1 MTDETTPVV
10 AAPVAAAPVAAA
22 PEPVAAVAPVP
33 VPTTKE
39 IALRAPFEGWKAI
52 MQVRRVPAR
61 VLIDLQSPIFDKQLG
76 TVAKLVKSHNFT
88 DPETGEHYADVLD
101 APIEALTQLMELWGE
116 AVSSV
121 PPM

>member
-10 AAPVAAAPVAAA
+10 AAPVAAAP
-22 PEPVAAVAPVP
+22 EPVAEVVPVAP
-33 VPTTKE
+33 PTTKE
-39 IALRAPFEGWKAI
+39 IQLRAPFDGWKAV

-61 VLIDLQSPIFDKQLG
+61 VLIDLQSPVFDKQLG

-88 DPETGEHYADVLD
+88 DPETGQHYDDILD

-116 AVSSV
+116 AVSNI

>member
-1 MTDETTPVV
+1 MTDEATPVV
-10 AAPVAAAPVAAA
+10 VAA
-22 PEPVAAVAPVP
+22 PEPVAEVAPTP
-33 VPTTKE
+33 IAITKE
-39 IALRAPFEGWKAI
+39 IQLRAPFEGWKAI

-116 AVSSV
+116 AVSSI

>member
-1 MTDETTPVV
+1 MTDEATPVV
-10 AAPVAAAPVAAA
+10 PAAPVPAA
-22 PEPVAAVAPVP
+22 PEAAVEVAPAP
-33 VPTTKE
+33 LPTTKE
-39 IALRAPFEGWKAI
+39 IQLRAPFEGWKAI

-116 AVSSV
+116 AVSSI

>member
-10 AAPVAAAPVAAA
+10 PAAPVPSAPEAAAEVVLAK
-22 PEPVAAVAPVP
+22 

-39 IALRAPFEGWKAI
+39 IQLRAPFEGWKAV

-88 DPETGEHYADVLD
+88 NPETGEHYEDVLD

-116 AVSSV
+116 AVSSI

>member
-10 AAPVAAAPVAAA
+10 VAPVAVVPEQVAEVTPVAI
-22 PEPVAAVAPVP
+22 
-33 VPTTKE
+33 PTTKE
-39 IALRAPFEGWKAI
+39 IQLRAPFDGWKAI

-76 TVAKLVKSHNFT
+76 TVAKLVKSHNFA
-88 DPETGEHYADVLD
+88 DPETGEHYADVLE

-116 AVSSV
+116 AVSTI

>member
-1 MTDETTPVV
+1 
-10 AAPVAAAPVAAA
+10 
-22 PEPVAAVAPVP
+22 
-33 VPTTKE
+33 
-39 IALRAPFEGWKAI
+39 
-52 MQVRRVPAR
+52 
-61 VLIDLQSPIFDKQLG
+61 LG

-116 AVSSV
+116 AVSSI

>member
-10 AAPVAAAPVAAA
+10 PAAPVPSAPEAAA
-22 PEPVAAVAPVP
+22 EVAPAK

-39 IALRAPFEGWKAI
+39 IQLRAPFEGWKAV

-88 DPETGEHYADVLD
+88 NPETGEHYEDVLD

-116 AVSSV
+116 AVSSI

>member
-10 AAPVAAAPVAAA
+10 AAP
-22 PEPVAAVAPVP
+22 EPVAEVAPTP
-33 VPTTKE
+33 LPTTKE
-39 IALRAPFEGWKAI
+39 IQLRAPFDGWKAV

-88 DPETGEHYADVLD
+88 NPETGEHYEDVLD

-116 AVSSV
+116 AVSSI

>member
-10 AAPVAAAPVAAA
+10 AAP
-22 PEPVAAVAPVP
+22 EPVAEVAPTP
-33 VPTTKE
+33 IATTKE
-39 IALRAPFEGWKAI
+39 IQLRAPFDGWKAV

-88 DPETGEHYADVLD
+88 NPETGEHYEDVLD

-116 AVSSV
+116 AVSSI